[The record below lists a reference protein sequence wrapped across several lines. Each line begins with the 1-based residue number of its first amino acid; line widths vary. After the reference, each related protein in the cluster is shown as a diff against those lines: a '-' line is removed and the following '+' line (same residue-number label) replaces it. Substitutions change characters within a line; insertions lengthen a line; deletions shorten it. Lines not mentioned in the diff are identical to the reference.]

1 MRQNLDTFELRA
13 HPSMN
18 APAQTE
24 DARRDAGIFI
34 LHMLLQRLEQQQPG
48 LMEGMINGVL
58 GDRAALPVTDELD
71 GYPTRVGDEALRMLR
86 LANDQMKIPWEPLRK
101 G

>member
-1 MRQNLDTFELRA
+1 MDALA
-13 HPSMN
+13 HDD
-18 APAQTE
+18 

-48 LMEGMINGVL
+48 LMEGMIDGIL
-58 GDRAALPVTDELD
+58 RDRAAMPATIESD
-71 GYPTRVGDEALRMLR
+71 GYPRRVGDEALRILK
-86 LANDQMKIPWEPLRK
+86 LANDQMKIQWEPLRK